1 MMVYWVFTE
10 EQLKQAMRAYARR
23 LGATGAPCP
32 DFQVVYDFL
41 NSPEALEGKLRV
53 EDKSRG

>member
-1 MMVYWVFTE
+1 MVYWLFTE
-10 EQLKQAMRAYARR
+10 EQLKRAMREYARR
-23 LGATGAPCP
+23 LGSTGAPCP

-41 NSPEALEGKLRV
+41 SSPEALENKLRI